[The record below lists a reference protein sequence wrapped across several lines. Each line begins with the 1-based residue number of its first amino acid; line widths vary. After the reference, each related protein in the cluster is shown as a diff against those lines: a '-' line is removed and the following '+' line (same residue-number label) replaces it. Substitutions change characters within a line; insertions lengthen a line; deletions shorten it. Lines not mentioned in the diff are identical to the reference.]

1 MRPDTL
7 VRQLD
12 AAARSLPQE
21 AVALGRLCEASG
33 GAARGSA
40 LVMLSVACVL
50 PLPGVG
56 TVLGLA
62 LLALCAGLW
71 RGDATLALPLR
82 AQAWTVPHAAAQRL
96 LAWQSRLYRWA
107 ARWSRPR
114 WRHLARLPARS
125 PLALV
130 AASMAGL
137 IVLPIPFGNVL
148 PAASLAVLGLG
159 LVCRDGV
166 VVAFSLL
173 LAALAWG
180 LAVGLVWLTWAA
192 AALHWP

>member
-1 MRPDTL
+1 ML

-12 AAARSLPQE
+12 DAARGLPAE
-21 AVALGRLCEASG
+21 AVALGRLCEACG

-40 LVMLSVACVL
+40 MVMLSLACVL

-62 LLALCAGLW
+62 LLAVCAGLW
-71 RGDATLALPLR
+71 RGDAALALPQR
-82 AQAWTVPHAAAQRL
+82 AQAWTVPHGAAVRL
-96 LAWQSRLYRWA
+96 LGWQARLYRWA
-107 ARWSRPR
+107 GRWSRPR
-114 WRHLARLPARS
+114 WRRLARLPARS

-166 VVAFSLL
+166 VVACSLL
-173 LAALAWG
+173 LAALAWA
-180 LAVGLVWLTWAA
+180 LAGGVLWASWAA
-192 AALHWP
+192 VTAWV